1 MNNHEAIKRVLV
13 LSKHKILR
21 CAVELCLA
29 RDFDVVMHGNT
40 QMSLENI
47 GPFGPDV
54 IVMDVDYINMMN
66 GHSTAKLLHDLH
78 PTVGAIFLMNV
89 GNDNDSDYS
98 TAALATE
105 ENFTL
110 DGMQGT
116 LNGVRDAIGDMTS
129 EEPAYIVFGYRLNVH
144 TETKELAHTA

>member
-1 MNNHEAIKRVLV
+1 
-13 LSKHKILR
+13 
-21 CAVELCLA
+21 
-29 RDFDVVMHGNT
+29 MHGNT